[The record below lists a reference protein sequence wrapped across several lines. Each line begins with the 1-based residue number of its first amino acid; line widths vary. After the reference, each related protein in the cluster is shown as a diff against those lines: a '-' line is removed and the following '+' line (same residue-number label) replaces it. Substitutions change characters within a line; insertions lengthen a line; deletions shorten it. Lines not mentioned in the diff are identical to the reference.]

1 MCVGIACIA
10 IGRVRFLFK
19 ACAYDVIVH
28 GSAVTDGDLH
38 GLWTLYLLA
47 VAQRRLVFIM
57 YGIIIDD

>member
-28 GSAVTDGDLH
+28 GRVTDGDLH
-38 GLWTLYLLA
+38 GLWT
-47 VAQRRLVFIM
+47 VFIM
-57 YGIIIDD
+57 YGLAID